1 MCTFPN
7 CLCHKRFRGRGP
19 CTSCRAWTS
28 RKCTFFPTPGASPP
42 GTPNWPKLAGKV
54 PAQRHQSPGTSSI
67 GTNVHFPQVL
77 ARQAFQESY
86 PPDPAWHKD
95 FTKVHIFANPRGN
108 SLPRIPTDQ
117 TVTLLA
123 GIQPAQ
129 YHHLLGSSVGTN
141 VHFPQALVPQAF
153 PGTRPLQPLQRLPF
167 TEVHIFAI
175 AGAPLRHSAR
185 PADQVTLLLA
195 VVPVRPGAPVRLPRE
210 RMFTFRERLFHQR
223 YPGRDPCSPC
233 GAWTSGKCTCLPA
246 STSHSGTT
254 PTSVPALRHPRRRVS
269 ASATQVKATHRKPSC
284 RHTNRRLMLPLCG
297 HTRRLC
303 AQTAS

>member
-1 MCTFPN
+1 MPRPQVSRASVLPLNLASPAKLRERMCTFPN

-42 GTPNWPKLAGKV
+42 GTPNWPKLTGKV

-86 PPDPAWHKD
+86 PPDAAWHKD

-210 RMFTFRERLFHQR
+210 QCAL
-223 YPGRDPCSPC
+223 SV
-233 GAWTSGKCTCLPA
+233 SGCAPSVSRAATPA
-246 STSHSGTT
+246 ALSA
-254 PTSVPALRHPRRRVS
+254 PALHESAHFFQRRGRTLQGPPTDQIVSLLHTARPTPPYPRHS
-269 ASATQVKATHRKPSC
+269 
-284 RHTNRRLMLPLCG
+284 
-297 HTRRLC
+297 
-303 AQTAS
+303 